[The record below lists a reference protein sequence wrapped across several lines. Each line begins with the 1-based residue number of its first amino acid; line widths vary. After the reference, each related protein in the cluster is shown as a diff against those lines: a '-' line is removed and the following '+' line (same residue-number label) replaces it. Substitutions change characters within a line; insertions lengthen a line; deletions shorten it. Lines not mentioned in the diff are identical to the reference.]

1 MSTHEQKDT
10 ELVDA
15 YPYAVW
21 YLMKTPLLVKLGFCH
36 SRFFPKHYTYVATVW
51 AFSLEEALEVC
62 TADGWDTVY
71 VEFDD
76 RIPPRRNTLVGDVVI
91 GRTGTYVV
99 TPTGFQ
105 EFDFDWN

>member
-1 MSTHEQKDT
+1 MSTHKQKNT

-76 RIPPRRNTLVGDVVI
+76 WIQTKCILRDYWALGLDRNSD
-91 GRTGTYVV
+91 R
-99 TPTGFQ
+99 
-105 EFDFDWN
+105 